1 MDRALIVHVVG
12 WGRGNSNWTSAP
24 LFSFFWTS
32 FPLVPAKTFM
42 FVWWGLF
49 FWLLIL
55 AGDELVTGIW
65 FLSMGGLGGGLFSVF
80 VLDRACPG
88 DVARTFIVTVYC
100 ILDKNKQFSRL
111 RRCPFGTMARQGVG
125 ISSHGSQNTSAA
137 ADDIK
142 LAPPVPEKKQTGYL
156 FYPAAR

>member
-1 MDRALIVHVVG
+1 
-12 WGRGNSNWTSAP
+12 
-24 LFSFFWTS
+24 
-32 FPLVPAKTFM
+32 M
-42 FVWWGLF
+42 FVWRGLF

-65 FLSMGGLGGGLFSVF
+65 FLSMGGWVGGGLFSVF

-88 DVARTFIVTVYC
+88 DVARTFTVTVYC
-100 ILDKNKQFSRL
+100 ILDKNKHFSRL

-137 ADDIK
+137 ADDINWP
-142 LAPPVPEKKQTGYL
+142 LPCQKKQTGYL